1 MEPSRVFS
9 STIVQKHQF
18 FSAQPS
24 LWSNSHICTVTTGKP
39 IALTM
44 QTFVSKVMSLLFN
57 TLSRCVIEFIPRRKP
72 LLILWLQSL
81 SAVILES
88 SKIKSLTVFTFYPSI
103 CHKVMGLD
111 AMIFAF
117 WKWSFKPAFS
127 LSSFTFINSLFS
139 SSSLSAIKVISSA
152 YLRLLI
158 FLLAVLIPTCESSS
172 PAFCMMSFEYNL
184 NKQGDNIQPWCIPF
198 PVLNQY
204 IVPCPVLLL
213 LVLHI
218 GFSRDR

>member
-1 MEPSRVFS
+1 M
-9 STIVQKHQF
+9 
-18 FSAQPS
+18 
-24 LWSNSHICTVTTGKP
+24 TTGKA

-88 SKIKSLTVFTFYPSI
+88 RKIKSVTVFTFYPSI

-158 FLLAVLIPTCESSS
+158 FLLEMLISALLHPGILHDVLIQAWWRYTALTYSFPNFEPVHCSIFRSYCCFLTCIVVSQETGNVVRYSLL
-172 PAFCMMSFEYNL
+172 FKN
-184 NKQGDNIQPWCIPF
+184 F
-198 PVLNQY
+198 PVCCDLQ
-204 IVPCPVLLL
+204 LKA
-213 LVLHI
+213 LV
-218 GFSRDR
+218 